1 VPNREG
7 KRRVTDNAGSLV
19 VNHIGLCVHDID
31 RSRRFYEELL
41 GFTFE
46 HEIVPPDDVT
56 GKLLSLDP
64 PLGLRAVYLRKD
76 GFRLE
81 LLAYEDQLSRTP
93 ARERPMDEPG
103 LTHISLGAVDVAGLL
118 ERVEGLGGTVLGD
131 TDIGVAVFIRDP
143 DGQLI
148 ELLESKASKEDKGA
162 GGA

>member
-1 VPNREG
+1 MSG
-7 KRRVTDNAGSLV
+7 QV
-19 VNHIGLCVHDID
+19 VNHVGLCVHDID

-46 HEIVPPDDVT
+46 HEIAPPDDPT
-56 GKLLSLDP
+56 GKLLRLDP

-76 GFRLE
+76 GLRLE
-81 LLAYEDQLSRTP
+81 LLAYEGRADRRP
-93 ARERPMDEPG
+93 VRERPMDDPG
-103 LTHISLGAVDVAGLL
+103 LTHISFGSADVAGLL
-118 ERVEGLGGTVLGD
+118 ERVEALGGSVVRD

-148 ELLESKASKEDKGA
+148 ELLENQENKGP

>member
-1 VPNREG
+1 V
-7 KRRVTDNAGSLV
+7 SSQV
-19 VNHIGLCVHDID
+19 VNHVGLCVHDID

-41 GFTFE
+41 GFAFE
-46 HEIVPPDDVT
+46 HEIAPPDDPT
-56 GKLLSLDP
+56 GKLLRLDP

-81 LLAYEDQLSRTP
+81 LLAYESSGSRRP

-103 LTHISLGAVDVAGLL
+103 LTHISMGTADVAGLL
-118 ERVEGLGGTVLGD
+118 ERVEALGGTVLDD
-131 TDIGVAVFIRDP
+131 TDIGLAVFIRDP

-148 ELLESKASKEDKGA
+148 ELLETKGNRGP